1 MKYYIPEI
9 EEFRIGFEFEF
20 KNDMQDNT
28 WEKAICDSDL
38 MSIVCSGFEHDSNI
52 EEVVRVK
59 YLDREDIESVN
70 FTDYRHSTN
79 DWYKMVVDFSIGN
92 IPFKAIR
99 LSHNYDDSIISIMGY
114 EYVFEMENAT
124 EETQLFYGKIRNISE
139 FKILLK
145 QLNIL

>member
-1 MKYYIPEI
+1 MKYYTPKI
-9 EEFRIGFEFEF
+9 EEFHVGFEYEENTLSGWNT
-20 KNDMQDNT
+20 KIMTWNDYPSYAGDYIGEGLQEDR
-28 WEKAICDSDL
+28 I
-38 MSIVCSGFEHDSNI
+38 
-52 EEVVRVK
+52 RVK
-59 YLDREDIESVN
+59 YLDREDIESLN

-79 DWYKMVVDFSIGN
+79 DWYKMIVDFSIGN

-99 LSHNYDDSIISIMGY
+99 LSHNYDDNIISIMGY

-124 EETQLFYGKIRNISE
+124 QETQLFYGKINNVSE